1 MKIFSFLLKISGV
14 LSISISAIFSLFA
27 MNVYFER
34 AQYGSGLMFADAE
47 LLMILVIIFLFIG
60 VTCLLIS
67 KKLKS

>member
-14 LSISISAIFSLFA
+14 LSISISAIFALFA
-27 MNVYFER
+27 MNVYLER

-47 LLMILVIIFLFIG
+47 LVIIFLFIG